1 MASFDIFLSYHY
13 ADNKRRLMH
22 RRHFLKEAVSKIWM
36 VLGGLF
42 VAYPAFS
49 FMTFHK
55 SREKRVLFHPDEQP
69 APVVFKDGVF
79 LVKWEGGLTAL
90 SARCS
95 HLGCTLRYN
104 QRSRRF
110 ECPCHGSKFDLNG
123 LFIEG
128 PAPRGLDRFAIT
140 AVLSDGSQLE
150 SDENGFIMVDDP
162 GQVQEL
168 IVHTGDKIQG
178 PSTGQD
184 YA

>member
-1 MASFDIFLSYHY
+1 MGSFDMVPSYHY

-22 RRHFLKEAVSKIWM
+22 RRHFIKEAVSKIWM

-79 LVKWEGGLTAL
+79 LVKGKGGLTAL

-110 ECPCHGSKFDLNG
+110 ECPCHGSVFDVEG
-123 LFIEG
+123 RWISG
-128 PAPRGLDRFAIT
+128 PAKEDLQQIPLTRG
-140 AVLSDGSQLE
+140 
-150 SDENGFIMVDDP
+150 ENG
-162 GQVQEL
+162 EL
-168 IVHTGDKIQG
+168 SVILKL
-178 PSTGQD
+178 
-184 YA
+184 